1 MDAVGDNVP
10 LALRRGRRSNFGV
23 RIKSEP
29 DAVPEAKTPRR
40 SSSKRRVRFSDSAAT
55 GLTPMVR
62 RTVLTTPTSTRRR
75 RVSAPATTPS
85 SSSTNRITDPA
96 SHDGPGTPGLR
107 HVIDGR
113 VDRHQRRSA
122 LRTALEKL
130 DFTHRRSNQQAK
142 TQITQLRDELRLRDR
157 EIYELQNATI
167 IVDNDRL
174 WELEQQ
180 VDDLQAELREARSRQ
195 DLRESSPMD
204 WTFGAPPS
212 THHRSRGFD
221 ADDEDQFGEA
231 TMAQLM
237 CSTPSRVRS
246 SFPTPP
252 ATSPPPYGPGTP
264 TMGRFNPPDLALT
277 PARQP
282 ELPRTTTA
290 GVQAS
295 LPDPMAQA
303 EMESLQREAR
313 KLSETLDT
321 QLSLLEG
328 ISRRLPRDSTVIDGD
343 DTVVV
348 WGPEAVEKQVDAVM
362 RTLSDRAAALTS
374 LTTTISA
381 LGYPG
386 NDASE
391 MLTSLATSFRAARLE
406 LEYLTPGEITLPLT
420 SRSAEVLDLLLVRL
434 RELAR
439 KVKEGDDA
447 IDEYHAIEL
456 NLRKQLDSRVSVM
469 DDLKA
474 DLADKEGQVT
484 SKIANITELEVANDR
499 LKGAVEGYL
508 RDISQLEQ
516 LVEKMESE
524 STVKNSTVAERDA
537 SISELEGKLE
547 AASRRA
553 SDLQD
558 ELEVV
563 QASRKKHLDSVN
575 RRSGEAL
582 ALRDARVKELR
593 DEVDRVNSSL
603 RSAHET
609 ICRLR
614 ADHGYV
620 ERENQTLREAVEG
633 MKGELQKVMKRSEEI
648 LAASSSGTGEASSS
662 PREYLSGNL
671 ARRLGSSSK
680 RRRPDSGLGFM
691 EDDEVDF

>member
-40 SSSKRRVRFSDSAAT
+40 KRHVRFSDSAAT

-62 RTVLTTPTSTRRR
+62 RTVLTTPTSNRR

-85 SSSTNRITDPA
+85 SSSTNRFTDAA
-96 SHDGPGTPGLR
+96 SRDGPNTPGLR

-130 DFTHRRSNQQAK
+130 DFTHRRSSQQAK
-142 TQITQLRDELRLRDR
+142 SQIAQLRDELRLRDR

-180 VDDLQAELREARSRQ
+180 VNDLEAELREARSRQ

-204 WTFGAPPS
+204 WTFGVPPS

-221 ADDEDQFGEA
+221 ADDQDQFGDA
-231 TMAQLM
+231 TMAQLV
-237 CSTPSRVRS
+237 CSTPSRARS

-264 TMGRFNPPDLALT
+264 TMGRFNPPRLALT
-277 PARQP
+277 PERQP
-282 ELPRTTTA
+282 ELPATTTA

-295 LPDPMAQA
+295 LPDPVAQA
-303 EMESLQREAR
+303 ERESLQREAR
-313 KLSETLDT
+313 KLSETLDS
-321 QLSLLEG
+321 QLSLLER
-328 ISRRLPRDSTVIDGD
+328 ISRRLPRDSTVADGD

-348 WGPEAVEKQVDAVM
+348 VWGPETVEKQVDAVM

-456 NLRKQLDSRVSVM
+456 SLRKQLDSRVSVM

-474 DLADKEGQVT
+474 DLANKEGQVA
-484 SKIANITELEVANDR
+484 SKTDNIKELEVANDR

-516 LVEKMESE
+516 LVERMESE
-524 STVKNSTVAERDA
+524 STAKNSTIAEREA

-603 RSAHET
+603 RSAYET

-614 ADHGYV
+614 ADHGHV
-620 ERENQTLREAVEG
+620 ERENQSLREA
-633 MKGELQKVMKRSEEI
+633 MGELQKVMKRSEEL
-648 LAASSSGTGEASSS
+648 LAASSGTGEAGESSSS
-662 PREYLSGNL
+662 PKDSLSGIVFP
-671 ARRLGSSSK
+671 RLGGSSK
-680 RRRPDSGLGFM
+680 RRRPDSGLGFT
-691 EDDEVDF
+691 EADEIDF

>member
-1 MDAVGDNVP
+1 
-10 LALRRGRRSNFGV
+10 
-23 RIKSEP
+23 
-29 DAVPEAKTPRR
+29 
-40 SSSKRRVRFSDSAAT
+40 
-55 GLTPMVR
+55 
-62 RTVLTTPTSTRRR
+62 
-75 RVSAPATTPS
+75 
-85 SSSTNRITDPA
+85 
-96 SHDGPGTPGLR
+96 
-107 HVIDGR
+107 
-113 VDRHQRRSA
+113 
-122 LRTALEKL
+122 
-130 DFTHRRSNQQAK
+130 
-142 TQITQLRDELRLRDR
+142 LRDELRLRDR

-180 VDDLQAELREARSRQ
+180 VNDLEAELREARSRQ

-212 THHRSRGFD
+212 THHHRSRGFD
-221 ADDEDQFGEA
+221 ADDEDQFGDA

-237 CSTPSRVRS
+237 CSTPSRARS

-264 TMGRFNPPDLALT
+264 TMGRFNPPRLALT
-277 PARQP
+277 PERQP
-282 ELPRTTTA
+282 EPHATTTA

-313 KLSETLDT
+313 KLSETLDS
-321 QLSLLEG
+321 QLSLLER

-474 DLADKEGQVT
+474 DLANKEDQVA
-484 SKIANITELEVANDR
+484 SKTANIKELEVANDR

-524 STVKNSTVAERDA
+524 STAKNSTIAERDA

-603 RSAHET
+603 RSAYET

-614 ADHGYV
+614 ADHGHV
-620 ERENQTLREAVEG
+620 ERENQSLREA
-633 MKGELQKVMKRSEEI
+633 MGELQKVMKRSEEL
-648 LAASSSGTGEASSS
+648 LAASSGTGETGESSSS
-662 PREYLSGNL
+662 PKDYLSGIVFP
-671 ARRLGSSSK
+671 RLGSGSK

-691 EDDEVDF
+691 EADEVDI

>member
-10 LALRRGRRSNFGV
+10 LALRRSRRSNFGV

-75 RVSAPATTPS
+75 RVSAPAATP
-85 SSSTNRITDPA
+85 SSSTNRVTDL
-96 SHDGPGTPGLR
+96 SSRDGPDTPSLH

-142 TQITQLRDELRLRDR
+142 SQIAQLRDELRVRDR

-167 IVDNDRL
+167 VVNNDRL

-212 THHRSRGFD
+212 NHQRSRGFD
-221 ADDEDQFGEA
+221 ADDEDQFGDA
-231 TMAQLM
+231 TMAQLV

-252 ATSPPPYGPGTP
+252 ATSPPAYGPGTP
-264 TMGRFNPPDLALT
+264 TMGYFNRPDRALT
-277 PARQP
+277 PELQP
-282 ELPRTTTA
+282 ELPTTTTA
-290 GVQAS
+290 GVQTS
-295 LPDPMAQA
+295 LPDPTAEA
-303 EMESLQREAR
+303 EMESMQREAR
-313 KLSETLDT
+313 KLSETLDSH
-321 QLSLLEG
+321 LSLLER
-328 ISRRLPRDSTVIDGD
+328 ISRRLPRDSTVTDGD

-348 WGPEAVEKQVDAVM
+348 WGPETVEKQVDAVM

-456 NLRKQLDSRVSVM
+456 SLRKQLDSRVSVM

-474 DLADKEGQVT
+474 DLANKEGLVAD
-484 SKIANITELEVANDR
+484 KIANIKELEVANDR

-516 LVEKMESE
+516 LVEKMERE
-524 STVKNSTVAERDA
+524 STTKSSTIAERDA
-537 SISELEGKLE
+537 SISELEGKLQ

-563 QASRKKHLDSVN
+563 QASRKKHLDSIN

-614 ADHGYV
+614 ADNGYV
-620 ERENQTLREAVEG
+620 ERENQSLREAVEG

-648 LAASSSGTGEASSS
+648 LAASSGTGEATSS
-662 PREYLSGNL
+662 PTEYRSGNL
-671 ARRLGSSSK
+671 ARRLGSSK

-691 EDDEVDF
+691 EGDEVNF

>member
-40 SSSKRRVRFSDSAAT
+40 KRHVRFSDSAAT

-62 RTVLTTPTSTRRR
+62 RTVLTTPTSNRR
-75 RVSAPATTPS
+75 RVSAPAATPS
-85 SSSTNRITDPA
+85 SSSTNRFTDA
-96 SHDGPGTPGLR
+96 ATRDGPNTPGLR

-130 DFTHRRSNQQAK
+130 DFTHRRSSQQAK
-142 TQITQLRDELRLRDR
+142 SQIAQLKDELRLRDR

-180 VDDLQAELREARSRQ
+180 VNDLEAELREARSRQ

-212 THHRSRGFD
+212 THHHRSRGLD
-221 ADDEDQFGEA
+221 ADDEDQFGDA

-237 CSTPSRVRS
+237 CSTPSRARS

-264 TMGRFNPPDLALT
+264 TMGRFNPPRLALT
-277 PARQP
+277 PEKQP
-282 ELPRTTTA
+282 EPPATTTA

-295 LPDPMAQA
+295 LPDLMAQA

-313 KLSETLDT
+313 KLSETLES
-321 QLSLLEG
+321 QLSLLER
-328 ISRRLPRDSTVIDGD
+328 ISRRLPRDSTVTDGD

-348 WGPEAVEKQVDAVM
+348 WGPETVEKQVDAVM

-474 DLADKEGQVT
+474 DLANKQDQAA
-484 SKIANITELEVANDR
+484 SKIATIKELEVANDR

-508 RDISQLEQ
+508 RDTSQLEQ
-516 LVEKMESE
+516 LVERMESE
-524 STVKNSTVAERDA
+524 STVKNSTIAEREA

-593 DEVDRVNSSL
+593 DEIDRVNSSL
-603 RSAHET
+603 RSAYET

-614 ADHGYV
+614 ADNGHV
-620 ERENQTLREAVEG
+620 ERENQSLREA
-633 MKGELQKVMKRSEEI
+633 MAELQKVMKKSEEI
-648 LAASSSGTGEASSS
+648 LAASSGDGEAGKSSSS
-662 PREYLSGNL
+662 PKEYPSGTVFP
-671 ARRLGSSSK
+671 RLGSSK

-691 EDDEVDF
+691 EADEVDI